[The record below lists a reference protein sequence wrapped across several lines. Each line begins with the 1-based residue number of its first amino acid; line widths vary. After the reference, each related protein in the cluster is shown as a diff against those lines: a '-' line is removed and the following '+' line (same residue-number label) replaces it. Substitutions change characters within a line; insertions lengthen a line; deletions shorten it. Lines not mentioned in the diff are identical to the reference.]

1 MLILN
6 SGCEILTQRGQ
17 WNGIAVKST
26 SGRICKRA
34 LPRKTPAPKDRRSD
48 VNTTCKYKLERVSW
62 SKKTIK
68 YLFSKSLII
77 SFYCNLN
84 SGLQSSK
91 TKGPLNTQDPES
103 WTLEDWWMPC
113 GCDQSDTTEMD
124 ESFFGGVSEIPCCLS
139 TKAAN
144 VMQPLPVFAYYFW
157 GHQMIMDDELWWSW
171 CSCLIFVTYE

>member
-1 MLILN
+1 MESLSNRPL
-6 SGCEILTQRGQ
+6 GEYAREHCPGKRRHPKTEEAMWTQ
-17 WNGIAVKST
+17 
-26 SGRICKRA
+26 
-34 LPRKTPAPKDRRSD
+34 PA
-48 VNTTCKYKLERVSW
+48 NTKLERVYW
-62 SKKTIK
+62 SKKLSND
-68 YLFSKSLII
+68 LFSNFLII
-77 SFYCNLN
+77 SFYRNLN

-91 TKGPLNTQDPES
+91 TKGPSDTQDPKS
-103 WTLEDWWMPC
+103 WTIEDWWMPC
-113 GCDQSDTTEMD
+113 GCDQIDTTEMD

>member
-1 MLILN
+1 MRMRRPHWGQMFWSWPQASAEDQPGYDEPKILILN

-84 SGLQSSK
+84 SGLQASK
-91 TKGPLNTQDPES
+91 TKGPSNTQDPKS
-103 WTLEDWWMPC
+103 WALEDWWMPY

-124 ESFFGGVSEIPCCLS
+124 ESFFW
-139 TKAAN
+139 
-144 VMQPLPVFAYYFW
+144 W
-157 GHQMIMDDELWWSW
+157 G
-171 CSCLIFVTYE
+171 